1 MVVKNAFGDLAL
13 EETQLDQNDLLELL
27 SAFMQHVG
35 VLSAVRET
43 NGSLRVS
50 VTNTHAVTVT
60 GTLTTV
66 STVTSLANQ
75 AANGGQPTQ
84 QVVPAAQNTLAHL
97 ANVAVVVVTP

>member
-1 MVVKNAFGDLAL
+1 MVVKNALGALAL

-27 SAFMQHVG
+27 GAFMQHLG

-50 VTNTHAVTVT
+50 

-66 STVTSLANQ
+66 STVASLTNQ

-97 ANVAVVVVTP
+97 ANVAVVVITP

>member
-1 MVVKNAFGDLAL
+1 MVVKNALGALAL

-27 SAFMQHVG
+27 GAFMQHLG

-50 VTNTHAVTVT
+50 

-66 STVTSLANQ
+66 STVTAVASLTNQ

-97 ANVAVVVVTP
+97 ANVAVVVITP